1 MWSTSATHPD
11 RQNGRMRVAQNH
23 TWLFC
28 IALNV
33 EIVPNPT
40 WYTQK
45 QWKAGLLHRLLWNGN
60 VKIKKEQLFWWLQS
74 VSSPLVMQSS
84 EYTVT
89 FPSYLTAH
97 WEEEK
102 MWLRG
107 GAVWSTG
114 SKKHVRAKPG
124 GAALIDILSY
134 SSIRPP
140 FLQSRWTRETSRLIN
155 LNITHPCLCPWKWQ
169 QPSWESADH
178 SDKFCVVSSPT
189 DALTILPRDFS
200 LSWGQHIR

>member
-1 MWSTSATHPD
+1 M
-11 RQNGRMRVAQNH
+11 
-23 TWLFC
+23 
-28 IALNV
+28 
-33 EIVPNPT
+33 
-40 WYTQK
+40 
-45 QWKAGLLHRLLWNGN
+45 
-60 VKIKKEQLFWWLQS
+60 QS

-155 LNITHPCLCPWKWQ
+155 LLILAYVLENDNSHPGRAQTILINSAWYHLQPMLWLFYLEIFLCHEDSTYGKMLATCLRCGCTCPTRIIKIRHH
-169 QPSWESADH
+169 PKH
-178 SDKFCVVSSPT
+178 TLVVSNQINCSC
-189 DALTILPRDFS
+189 LKELS
-200 LSWGQHIR
+200 LSGAQFDTWVIEAPAQVIIL